1 MGIQYLNTYI
11 KKNTTSDSITK
22 LRFAELSNK
31 VIAIDT
37 SIYLYK
43 FISNNSLLESIYL
56 MITLF
61 KQYNIIPIFVFDGI
75 PPKEKE
81 TILKKRQND
90 KLIAKQKCE
99 ELQKQLI
106 NTTSISEQ
114 NNLNETINSLKKK
127 CIKLKKTDIKKV
139 QELID
144 AFGVYYINAFG
155 EADELCAKLVISKI
169 AYACLS
175 EDMDLFLYGCP
186 RVLRYLSLT
195 NSTVIIYYL
204 DKILEELNL
213 NFKEFKEICVISG
226 SDYIT
231 NNTFNFYTVLK
242 YYKEYKESND
252 PQEFYMWLYNNHN
265 IDKTIDFK
273 ELYNAYFMYQVS
285 SNKLKVDISEFNKT
299 INHDKIKEIMTPEG
313 FIFIE

>member
-1 MGIQYLNTYI
+1 
-11 KKNTTSDSITK
+11 
-22 LRFAELSNK
+22 
-31 VIAIDT
+31 
-37 SIYLYK
+37 
-43 FISNNSLLESIYL
+43 

-61 KQYNIIPIFVFDGI
+61 KHYNIIPIFVFDGI

-81 TILKKRQND
+81 TIIKKRQND
-90 KLIAKQKCE
+90 KLIAKQKYE
-99 ELQKQLI
+99 ELQEQLNI
-106 NTTSISEQ
+106 TTSISEQ
-114 NNLNETINSLKKK
+114 TNLNETINSLKKK
-127 CIKLKKTDIKKV
+127 CIKLKKTDFLKV
-139 QELID
+139 RNLIN
-144 AFGVYYINAFG
+144 AFGVYYIDAIG

-204 DKILEELNL
+204 DKILEDLNM

-242 YYKEYKESND
+242 YYKEYKECKEYKKCND
-252 PQEFYMWLYNNHN
+252 QQEFYMWLYNNHN
-265 IDKTIDFK
+265 IDKTIDLK

-285 SNKLKVDISEFNKT
+285 SNKLKIDISEFNKT
-299 INHDKIKEIMTPEG
+299 IDHNKIKEIMTPEG